1 MTATESRPMPC
12 EPDELRS
19 LFLFEALT
27 DDQLAVLCSN
37 GHIQHYEPGPICVEG
52 EPATCFYVL
61 IEGELTM
68 SKLSGGQDIE
78 TNRTSQR
85 GVYCGAWR
93 AFTGGKQKSYDAS
106 VHVTKPS
113 RFFVMDAPVFA
124 QFMRD
129 QFPMAVHLLDGIAV
143 GTDRTRRIIDNREKL
158 LALGRLSAGLT
169 HQLNNPA
176 AAISRSAADL
186 RERVANMRHKLAMLA
201 DGTITPEAL
210 SALVRLQERVAEQV
224 AKSAAPGSGQHLSAL
239 ETSDRE
245 DAVGDWLEAHG
256 IDGGWDIAP
265 TFVEGGVDTDW
276 LERISA
282 VTEELASTSLEQ
294 AIRWINYTIESEL
307 LMNQILEASKR
318 ISALVADAKQYSQMD
333 RAPFQVTNVHD
344 LLRSTLV
351 MFADRLT
358 KDAAKGADN
367 DRVITVVKDFD
378 QTLPEIPCY
387 PGDLNQVWTNI
398 IDNAIAAM
406 RDTGGTLTIR
416 TCAEGDNLAR
426 IEICDTGPGIPE
438 DVREHIFE
446 PFFTTKPFGEGT
458 GLGLD
463 LAFNIVVKKHRGDL
477 RVESVPGDTRFIVL
491 LPLTAPAADVAATDL
506 DDADEDLT
514 VPE

>member
-1 MTATESRPMPC
+1 MTARCQPE
-12 EPDELRS
+12 ELRS

-27 DDQLAVLCSN
+27 DEQLAVLCSN
-37 GHIQHYEPGPICVEG
+37 GHIQHYEPGPLCVEG

-61 IEGELTM
+61 IEGELAM
-68 SKLSGGQDIE
+68 SKLSAGQDIE

-93 AFTGGKQKSYDAS
+93 AFTGRPQQSHDAS

-113 RFFVMDAPVFA
+113 QFFVMDAPVFA
-124 QFMRD
+124 RFMKD

-176 AAISRSAADL
+176 AATARAAAEL
-186 RERVANMRHKLAMLA
+186 RDRIAGMRGKLVMLA
-201 DGTITPEAL
+201 DGTVTPEAL
-210 SALVRLQERVAEQV
+210 SALVRLQQQVADQV
-224 AKSAAPGSGQHLSAL
+224 AKSTSQLLSPMQTADL
-239 ETSDRE
+239 E
-245 DAVGDWLEAHG
+245 DAVGEWLDEHG
-256 IDGGWDIAP
+256 VKDGWDIAP
-265 TFVEGGVDTDW
+265 AFVEGGIDTDW
-276 LERISA
+276 LEKVSA
-282 VTEELASTSLEQ
+282 ATDDLASTTLDE
-294 AIRWINYTIESEL
+294 AIRWLHYTIESEQ
-307 LMNQILEASKR
+307 LMNQIGEASKR

-333 RAPFQVTNVHD
+333 RAPFGVADLHE

-351 MFADRLT
+351 IFADRFG
-358 KDAAKGADN
+358 KDGKA
-367 DRVITVVKDFD
+367 ITVVKDFD
-378 QTLPEIPCY
+378 RSLPEIPCY

-406 RDTGGTLTIR
+406 GEHGGTLTLR
-416 TCAEGDNLAR
+416 TARDGDKMVR

-438 DVREHIFE
+438 NVREHIFE

-491 LPLTAPAADVAATDL
+491 LPLEVPAAAVAA
-506 DDADEDLT
+506 DDTGEEL
-514 VPE
+514 PE

>member
-1 MTATESRPMPC
+1 MTTPC
-12 EPDELRS
+12 EPDELRT

-27 DDQLAVLCSN
+27 DEQLAVLCSN
-37 GHIQHYEPGPICVEG
+37 GCIEEYQPGPICVEG

-61 IEGELTM
+61 LEGELTM

-85 GVYCGAWR
+85 GVYAGAWR
-93 AFTGGKQKSYDAS
+93 AFTGGKQKTYDAS

-176 AAISRSAADL
+176 AAISRAASDL

-201 DGTITPEAL
+201 DGTISPEAL

-224 AKSAAPGSGQHLSAL
+224 TKSASLHLSAL

-245 DAVGDWLEAHG
+245 DAVGDWLDDHG
-256 IDGGWDIAP
+256 IEGGWDIAP
-265 TFVEGGVDTDW
+265 TFVEGGIDTDW
-276 LERISA
+276 LERIST
-282 VTEELASTSLEQ
+282 VTDELAATSLEM

-333 RAPFQVTNVHD
+333 RAPFQVANVHD
-344 LLRSTLV
+344 LLYSTLV

-358 KDAAKGADN
+358 KDAGKSDAGKSTGDKP
-367 DRVITVVKDFD
+367 IFLVKDFD
-378 QTLPEIPCY
+378 RSLPEIPCY
-387 PGDLNQVWTNI
+387 PADLNQVWTNI
-398 IDNAIAAM
+398 IDNALAAM
-406 RDTGGTLTIR
+406 RDTGGTLTVR
-416 TCAEGDNLAR
+416 TCRFGDNMAR
-426 IEICDTGPGIPE
+426 VEICDTGPGVPADI
-438 DVREHIFE
+438 REHIFE

-491 LPLTAPAADVAATDL
+491 LPLEMAPIPDVATV
-506 DDADEDLT
+506 DDDEDLGDS
-514 VPE
+514 E

>member
-1 MTATESRPMPC
+1 MTATQTTQPC

-27 DDQLAVLCSN
+27 DEQLAVLCTN
-37 GHIQHYEPGPICVEG
+37 GHIENYQPGPICVEG

-61 IEGELTM
+61 IEGELMM

-106 VHVTKPS
+106 VRVTKPS

-124 QFMRD
+124 QFMKD

-176 AAISRSAADL
+176 AAIARAAQELRGRIASMRS
-186 RERVANMRHKLAMLA
+186 KLAMLA
-201 DGTITPEAL
+201 DGTISAETL
-210 SALVRLQERVAEQV
+210 NALVRLQEAVAEQV
-224 AKSAAPGSGQHLSAL
+224 AKSGSQHLSAI
-239 ETSDRE
+239 EAADRE
-245 DAVGDWLEAHG
+245 DAVGDWLEDHS

-282 VTEELASTSLEQ
+282 ATEELGSASLEQ

-307 LMNQILEASKR
+307 LMNQISEASKR

-333 RAPFQVTNVHD
+333 RAPFQVADIHE
-344 LLRSTLV
+344 LLHSTLA
-351 MFADRLT
+351 MFADRLG
-358 KDAAKGADN
+358 KDARKDGN
-367 DRVITVVKDFD
+367 DPKAITVFKDFD
-378 QTLPEIPCY
+378 KSLPEIPCY

-406 RDTGGTLTIR
+406 RDNGGTLTVR
-416 TCAEGDNLAR
+416 TCREGENMAR
-426 IEICDTGPGIPE
+426 VEICDTGPGVPDE
-438 DVREHIFE
+438 VREHIFE

-477 RVESVPGDTRFIVL
+477 RVESAPGDTRFIVL
-491 LPLTAPAADVAATDL
+491 LPLEAAPPGEDAADDVA
-506 DDADEDLT
+506 
-514 VPE
+514 PEE

>member
-1 MTATESRPMPC
+1 MTAEMPC

-27 DDQLAVLCSN
+27 DEQLAVLCSN
-37 GHIQHYEPGPICVEG
+37 GHIENYQPGPICVEG

-176 AAISRSAADL
+176 AAIARAADEL
-186 RERVANMRHKLAMLA
+186 RGRIARMRSKLAMLA
-201 DGTITPEAL
+201 DGTVTPQTL
-210 SALVRLQERVAEQV
+210 NGLVRLQEAIAEQV
-224 AKSAAPGSGQHLSAL
+224 AKSAYGRSGQHLSAI
-239 ETSDRE
+239 ETADRE
-245 DAVGDWLEAHG
+245 DAVGDWLDEHG
-256 IDGGWDIAP
+256 IEGGWDIAP
-265 TFVEGGVDTDW
+265 TFVEGGIDTDW

-282 VTEELASTSLEQ
+282 AAEELEASTSLDE
-294 AIRWINYTIESEL
+294 AIRWITYTIESEL
-307 LMNQILEASKR
+307 LMNQISEASKR

-333 RAPFQVTNVHD
+333 RAPFQVVDVHE
-344 LLRSTLV
+344 LLRSTLT
-351 MFADRLT
+351 MFADRLG
-358 KDAAKGADN
+358 KDASKHAGQN
-367 DRVITVVKDFD
+367 PVINVIKDFD
-378 QTLPEIPCY
+378 KSLPEIPCY

-406 RDTGGTLTIR
+406 RDEGGTLTIR
-416 TCAEGDNLAR
+416 TCREGEKMAR
-426 IEICDTGPGIPE
+426 VEICDTGPGVPE
-438 DVREHIFE
+438 DVRQHIFE

-463 LAFNIVVKKHRGDL
+463 LAFNIVVKNHRGDL

-491 LPLTAPAADVAATDL
+491 LPLEAAPIVDRVDDVA
-506 DDADEDLT
+506 
-514 VPE
+514 PEE

>member
-1 MTATESRPMPC
+1 MTKLPC
-12 EPDELRS
+12 EPDKLRT
-19 LFLFEALT
+19 LFLFEALN
-27 DDQLAVLCSN
+27 DEQLGVLCAN
-37 GHIQHYEPGPICVEG
+37 GHIESFEPGPICVEG

-61 IEGELTM
+61 CEGELMM

-93 AFTGGKQKSYDAS
+93 AFTGGKQKFYDAS

-124 QFMRD
+124 KFMKD

-143 GTDRTRRIIDNREKL
+143 GADRTRRIIDSREKL
-158 LALGRLSAGLT
+158 LALGQLSAGLT

-176 AAISRSAADL
+176 AATVRAAAEL
-186 RERVANMRHKLAMLA
+186 RERIAGMRQKLVMLA
-201 DGTITPEAL
+201 DGSVTPKAL
-210 SALVRLQERVAEQV
+210 RALVQLQEQLAEQV
-224 AKSAAPGSGQHLSAL
+224 PKAASRHMTAM
-239 ETSDRE
+239 ETADCE
-245 DAVGDWLEAHG
+245 DAVSDWLDDHG
-256 IDGGWDIAP
+256 IVDGSSDIAS
-265 TFVEGGVDTDW
+265 TFVEGGIDTDW

-282 VTEELASTSLEQ
+282 TTEELDASASLEK
-294 AIRWINYTIESEL
+294 AIRWLSYTINGEL
-307 LMNQILEASKR
+307 LLNQISEASKR

-333 RAPFQVTNVHD
+333 RAPFQVADVHE

-351 MFADRLT
+351 MFADRLS
-358 KDAAKGADN
+358 KDGKHMKS
-367 DRVITVVKDFD
+367 ITVTKEFD
-378 QTLPEIPCY
+378 RSLPEIPCY

-406 RDTGGTLTIR
+406 RDEGGRLTIR
-416 TCAEGDNLAR
+416 TSRDGEKMAR
-426 IEICDTGPGIPE
+426 IEICDTGPGVP
-438 DVREHIFE
+438 DAVRERIFE

-463 LAFNIVVKKHRGDL
+463 LAWNIVVKKHRGDL

-491 LPLTAPAADVAATDL
+491 LPLEMPPAVEVDL
-506 DDADEDLT
+506 PDQG
-514 VPE
+514 PE

>member
-1 MTATESRPMPC
+1 MTKIPC
-12 EPDELRS
+12 QPDELRT

-27 DDQLAVLCSN
+27 EEQLAMLCGN
-37 GHIQHYEPGPICVEG
+37 GHIQHYEPGPICLEG

-61 IEGELTM
+61 IEGELMM

-93 AFTGGKQKSYDAS
+93 AFTGRPQQSYDAS

-124 QFMRD
+124 KFMKD

-176 AAISRSAADL
+176 AATARAAADL
-186 RERVANMRHKLAMLA
+186 RDRIAGMRGKLVMLA
-201 DGTITPEAL
+201 DGTVTAEAMR
-210 SALVRLQERVAEQV
+210 ALVRLQQQVADQV
-224 AKSAAPGSGQHLSAL
+224 AKSTSQHLSSL
-239 ETSDRE
+239 ETTDKE
-245 DAVGDWLEAHG
+245 DAVGEWLEDHG
-256 IDGGWDIAP
+256 ITGGWDIAP

-276 LERISA
+276 LERISV
-282 VTEELASTSLEQ
+282 VTDELVSTSLEQ

-307 LMNQILEASKR
+307 LMNQIAEASKR

-333 RAPFQVTNVHD
+333 RAPFQVANVHD
-344 LLRSTLV
+344 LLRSTLAI
-351 MFADRLT
+351 FADRLS
-358 KDAAKGADN
+358 KDGKESNA
-367 DRVITVVKDFD
+367 ITVVKEFD
-378 QTLPEIPCY
+378 QSLPQIPCY

-406 RDTGGTLTIR
+406 RDKGGSLTLR
-416 TCAEGDNLAR
+416 TCRDGDNMAR
-426 IEICDTGPGIPE
+426 VEICDTGPGVPGEI
-438 DVREHIFE
+438 REHIFE

-463 LAFNIVVKKHRGDL
+463 LAWNIVVKKHRGDL
-477 RVESVPGDTRFIVL
+477 RVESVPGDTRFVVL
-491 LPLTAPAADVAATDL
+491 LPLELPAAIEAVDVAL
-506 DDADEDLT
+506 
-514 VPE
+514 PE